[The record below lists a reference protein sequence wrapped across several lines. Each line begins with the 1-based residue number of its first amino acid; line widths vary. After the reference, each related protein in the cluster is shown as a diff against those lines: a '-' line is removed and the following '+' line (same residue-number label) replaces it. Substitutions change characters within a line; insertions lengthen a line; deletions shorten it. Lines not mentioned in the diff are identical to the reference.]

1 VQHEGG
7 IDKRIHVFPVHTDYV
22 ISEVYKNNNSLEFCR
37 LCLLCPL
44 FSPSISYCI
53 CFHCDIFRLFCL
65 FSTRFRFPLL
75 CPFLSAYCIC
85 RYLLCPFRLCR
96 LLSLFISV
104 YVLFSSCRFHLLSR
118 YLHVSF
124 SCLYFHFLLSFI
136 VLGLAFRPVSFFCHP
151 FYLLSVFAFFILLF
165 PVFVL
170 FSLTLVLIF
179 CSLMFHFVLQLFL
192 LHIFILFGSAS
203 CASVGCCFSV
213 CKMIRSVCKLL
224 CR

>member
-1 VQHEGG
+1 MSFLRC
-7 IDKRIHVFPVHTDYV
+7 IKI
-22 ISEVYKNNNSLEFCR
+22 INNSLEFCR

-44 FSPSISYCI
+44 FSPSVSYCI
-53 CFHCDIFRLFCL
+53 CFLCHIFRLFSFPHP
-65 FSTRFRFPLL
+65 FSFSAFV
-75 CPFLSAYCIC
+75 PFFCQLSYCIC
-85 RYLLCPFRLCR
+85 RYLHCPFRLCR

-104 YVLFSSCRFHLLSR
+104 CVLFSSTRFHLLSR

-136 VLGLAFRPVSFFCHP
+136 VSGLAFRPVSFFCHP
-151 FYLLSVFAFFILLF
+151 FYLLSVFAFIIVLF

-203 CASVGCCFSV
+203 GASVGCCFSV